1 MHQSYQIH
9 SILKQGVHI
18 ESIAA
23 YDNYVILGTRS
34 GQLIMYSV
42 DANGAVDM
50 LMFNKNFSKKPIV
63 QMEVIEAEN
72 LLFVLTDAMIHVC
85 DISHMEK
92 NFSFIHSSELTKGCS
107 LFTMDVKTT
116 KSTTGKTVNVL
127 RICCA
132 IKRRLQFFYWK
143 PYLLE
148 SPDFSIELKDVP
160 KALCWVDD
168 LICVGY
174 KDEYVIF
181 NIKYNKTEKHD
192 LIVTSSSHNMDPCI
206 CLLKDIIGI
215 SKDEY
220 LVTIDPSVYLARKD
234 DKAKA
239 QGAIDTTTTSK
250 GKNPLKPIMWSGSLL
265 ALVWDEPFVVG
276 RVSNG
281 IEIRCLEANGINKDT
296 LVQSIPE
303 LSKTKHL
310 VRSGRGTIFAAAISE
325 LWCIRMVDISV
336 QRQQLLQQKK
346 FQLAIELTNISD
358 EPELAKAETIRQI
371 HMRYAK
377 ELFALKQFS
386 AAMNEFEKAQA
397 NPYDVIRLFPNLLQ
411 DKASADSF
419 DATVPQVSNMPQ
431 LEDKDLENALL
442 ALIEFLALA
451 RQKEVVKLRDT
462 KNASKSLLSII
473 DTTLLKCYLQTND
486 SLIAP
491 LLRLNQCH
499 LEESEKTLLKHDKIS
514 ELIILYQ
521 TNGQHKKALELLKS
535 QATKEGSNLYGYE
548 RTIRY
553 LQQLGSSH
561 MSLILE
567 FSDWVL
573 KADPEKGL
581 RIFTDDFIEV
591 ENLPRATVLDFL
603 LSHHKKL
610 VIPYLEHVINVWNDH
625 NTLIHNVLIKQYR
638 EQIQNIMKDMEK
650 QELETETLKVQLKEC
665 RSKLYNILE
674 NSTNYSPDVIL
685 KDFPTN
691 ILLEERA
698 LILERLKK
706 HEKVLAIYI
715 QILGDVDKA
724 AKYCERNYEDE
735 PDIFFILLK
744 TILSPMKLPPYE
756 GVELHEEFKK
766 PNEDVAVKLLNK
778 YATKIDPSKIWPF
791 LPDEMPVHRML
802 NYLDTVIRTK
812 TAHEHHMEMKK
823 ALLQA
828 EIRRCTELVREQQN
842 ISFEINEFTT
852 CPECKKRFANQSA
865 FVRYPNGEIV
875 HLSCHDKRI
884 MASNLFGN

>member
-1 MHQSYQIH
+1 MHQSYQIQ
-9 SILKQGVHI
+9 SVLKQGVHI

-23 YDNYVILGTRS
+23 YDNNVILGTRS

-42 DANGAVDM
+42 DEKGAVDM
-50 LMFNKNFSKKPIV
+50 LMFNKNFSKKAIV
-63 QMEVIEAEN
+63 QMEVIPEEN
-72 LLFVLTDAMIHVC
+72 LLFILTDAMIHVC

-92 NFSFIHSSELTKGCS
+92 NFTFIHSSELTKGCS
-107 LFTMDVKTT
+107 IFTMDVKTYM
-116 KSTTGKTVNVL
+116 STTGKSANVV
-127 RICCA
+127 RVCCA

-143 PYLLE
+143 PDVLE
-148 SPDFSIELKDVP
+148 SPNFSIELKDVP

-192 LIVTSSSHNMDPCI
+192 LIVTSSSHSMDPCI
-206 CLLKDIIGI
+206 CLLKDIIGV

-220 LVTIDPSVYLARKD
+220 LVTIDPSEYLARKD
-234 DKAKA
+234 DKSKP
-239 QGAIDTTTTSK
+239 QAIDATSSGK
-250 GKNPLKPIMWSGSLL
+250 TKNPLKPISWSGPLL
-265 ALVWDEPFVVG
+265 SLVWDEPFAVG
-276 RVSNG
+276 RVSTG

-296 LVQSIPE
+296 LVQFIPE
-303 LSKTKHL
+303 LNKTKHM
-310 VRSGRGTIFAAAISE
+310 VRSGQGIIFCAAISE
-325 LWCIRMVDISV
+325 LWCIRMVDITL

-358 EPELAKAETIRQI
+358 EPSKAETIRQI

-377 ELFALKQFS
+377 ELFSLKQFS
-386 AAMNEFEKAQA
+386 AAMSEFEKAQA

-411 DKASADSF
+411 DQSSKAAVDSF
-419 DATVPQVSNMPQ
+419 DATVPQVAMPQ

-521 TNGQHKKALELLKS
+521 TNGQHKKALELLRT
-535 QATKEGSNLYGYE
+535 QATKEGSNLYGNE

-553 LQQLGSSH
+553 LQQLGPSH
-561 MSLILE
+561 WPLIKE

-573 KADPEKGL
+573 KSDPEQGL
-581 RIFTDDFIEV
+581 RIFTEDFIEV
-591 ENLPRATVLDFL
+591 ENLPKAHVLDYL
-603 LSHHKKL
+603 LSQHKAL
-610 VIPYLEHVINVWNDH
+610 VIPYLEHVINDWKET
-625 NTLIHNVLIKQYR
+625 NTLMHNVLIKQYR
-638 EQIQNIMKDMEK
+638 EKIQNITK
-650 QELETETLKVQLKEC
+650 ELEKDESQKLRDELKEY
-665 RSKLYNILE
+665 RSKLYNMLE
-674 NSTNYSPDVIL
+674 SSSHYSPDVVL
-685 KDFPTN
+685 KDFPIN
-691 ILLEERA
+691 IMLEERA

-706 HEKVLAIYI
+706 HEKVLAIYV
-715 QILGDVDKA
+715 QILGDIEKSS
-724 AKYCERNYEDE
+724 KYCERNYEDE

-744 TILSPMKLPPYE
+744 TILNPLKEPPYE
-756 GVELHEEFKK
+756 GVELHPDFKT
-766 PNEDVAVKLLNK
+766 PNQDVAVELLNK

-791 LPDEMPVHRML
+791 LPDDMPVYRML

-828 EIRRCTELVREQQN
+828 EIRRCTDLVQEQQN
-842 ISFEINEFTT
+842 ISFEINEFTA

-884 MASNLFGN
+884 MASNLFSN